1 MTRSGY
7 CGFGKGSA
15 ESFYISK
22 MNCIYGLRQDHRRAG
37 QKEIIIFRRT
47 STGES
52 FWGKLLLLSFSW
64 GRDTLMYHRWI
75 WDQTKF
81 RFVIIDRD
89 SYYRLRRTRSLNL
102 QDPVIFE
109 RILKN
114 TNRLK
119 YQINHW
125 KKVPLINMNIKN
137 EKYFEISLWFD
148 SFRSK
153 LQNINA
159 TYSMINIH

>member
-1 MTRSGY
+1 MWKFLHFKR
-7 CGFGKGSA
+7 
-15 ESFYISK
+15 
-22 MNCIYGLRQDHRRAG
+22 MNCIYGLRQDHRLAD
-37 QKEIIIFRRT
+37 QKERIIFQRT

-52 FWGKLLLLSFSW
+52 FWEKLLLLSFSW

-89 SYYRLRRTRSLNL
+89 SYYRSRRTRSLNH

-125 KKVPLINMNIKN
+125 KKWHSMNIEKN
-137 EKYFEISLWFD
+137 EKYFDISSWFD
-148 SFRSK
+148 SFCSK
-153 LQNINA
+153 LANIN
-159 TYSMINIH
+159 INVFNDKYTLTWSFHFFILR